1 MELHL
6 KRPAVLMALL
16 LSLAARPAFASGHSE
31 EHMYDLDS
39 PVPAPVVILGLFA
52 PSEIGVVFPH
62 DSQQTVELALGWSW
76 QVPIPTISS
85 NDLLASRHHLAGGVD
100 YVPADAGPHLRGR
113 VGYRYDRRHWFA
125 GPAVEHAGNGLGW
138 SPEVGVKFFNFRA
151 ATQTASPSLHVLV
164 RADVAT
170 GLDSLRD
177 VVVLF
182 GWSVF

>member
-16 LSLAARPAFASGHSE
+16 LSLAARLALASGHTA

-52 PSEIGVVFPH
+52 PSEIGV
-62 DSQQTVELALGWSW
+62 
-76 QVPIPTISS
+76 
-85 NDLLASRHHLAGGVD
+85 ASRHHLAGSVD

-113 VGYRYDRRHWFA
+113 VGGRYDRRHWFA

>member
-1 MELHL
+1 M
-6 KRPAVLMALL
+6 KRAAIAAALL
-16 LSLAARPAFASGHSE
+16 LSLAARPAFASGHTA

-39 PVPAPVVILGLFA
+39 PVPAPVVIMGLFA

-62 DSQQTVELALGWSW
+62 DSQQTVEFVLGWSW

-85 NDLLASRHHLAGGVD
+85 NDLLASRHHLAGSVD
-100 YVPADAGPHLRGR
+100 YVPADAGPHVRGR

-125 GPAVEHAGNGLGW
+125 GLAVEHAGNGLGW
-138 SPEVGVKFFNFRA
+138 SPEVGVKFFNFRPA
-151 ATQTASPSLHVLV
+151 IQTVSPSLHILV

-170 GLDSLRD
+170 GLDSFRD